1 VPGIEEI
8 GFVIVAWGVT
18 ALIFRDQVVKF
29 DLALRERLTGDYF
42 NESAVA
48 EQQTLLEKTGRIV
61 LAAGLLIFAL
71 GVALHFTGVAG

>member
-1 VPGIEEI
+1 
-8 GFVIVAWGVT
+8 VAWGVT

-48 EQQTLLEKTGRIV
+48 EQQNLLEKTGRIV
-61 LAAGLLIFAL
+61 LAAGLVIFAL
-71 GVALHFTGVAG
+71 GVTLHFTGVGG